1 MFDISPSKCLSHLEK
16 YDLIYID
23 NKEYLSVLEKI
34 KPHVFIVDSFASFKI
49 LEQYVNIPINKFVIH
64 AQDIPKIDMTIDNKV
79 KIKNLL
85 ENSIF
90 IVFSLCDKT
99 YIEHHLRFSSDRII
113 HMYTSIIRKEPLEF
127 IDIKMKLKLYEQKLY
142 VVYYDEQY
150 MERLHQLFNKHNM
163 WDVRLLVLGHC
174 TKDIMKN
181 PCMYYYHA
189 TMNCEIRDILKMSYA
204 YINTGVKVLN
214 MYANVCGCK
223 LLHHLSDIKT
233 TVEPSIDE
241 YKRIYY
247 DIYI

>member
-1 MFDISPSKCLSHLEK
+1 MSPSKCLSHLEK

-23 NKEYLSVLEKI
+23 DKDYLSFLDKL
-34 KPHVFIVDSFASFKI
+34 KPHIFIVDSFASFKV
-49 LEQYVNIPINKFVIH
+49 LEQYVNVPINKFVIH
-64 AQDIPKIDMTIDNKV
+64 AQDISKINMTIDIKV
-79 KIKNLL
+79 KIRNLL

-90 IVFSLCDKT
+90 IVGSLRDKT
-99 YIEHHLRFSSDRII
+99 FIEHHIRFSSDRII
-113 HMYTSIIRKEPLEF
+113 HMYTSIIRKQPLEL
-127 IDIKMKLKLYEQKLY
+127 INIKMKLRLYDQKIY
-142 VVYYDEQY
+142 VVYYDEKY
-150 MERLHQLFNKHNM
+150 MDRLHELFNKHNM

-174 TKDIMKN
+174 NKDIMNN
-181 PCMYYYHA
+181 PCMCYYHV

-223 LLHHLSDIKT
+223 ILHHLSDITT

-247 DIYI
+247 DIHI